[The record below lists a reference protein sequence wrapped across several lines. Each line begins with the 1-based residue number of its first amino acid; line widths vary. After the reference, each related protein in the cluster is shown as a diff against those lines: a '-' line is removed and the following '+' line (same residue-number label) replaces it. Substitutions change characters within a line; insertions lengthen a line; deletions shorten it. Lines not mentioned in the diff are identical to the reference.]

1 MYVCN
6 LTLYHSRASQIHR
19 SFYFLLFQRRLAYV
33 AAGAAAGSLAVYRND
48 PKQLHF
54 DAVSATGPLVRLL
67 DPETA
72 HNLGI
77 MAAKMGVFP
86 RETRPDPP
94 SLSTTVW
101 GRKFPNPIGMA
112 AGFDK
117 HAEIIE
123 PLLGIGFGFVEIG
136 SVTPLEQPGNPKPRC
151 FRLKEHQAVINRYGF
166 NSEGVDVAQ
175 GRLAALRKK
184 QHLEG
189 IPTFPA
195 GIIGVNLGKNKT
207 SPDAAADY
215 TTGVHK
221 LGMYADYLVINISS
235 PNTPG
240 LRALQSRA
248 ELENLVKAVKA
259 ARDQMKWTKTTS
271 SPHGGHTGPPPLLVK
286 IAPDLTEADKKDIA
300 AVAMKQGIDGLII
313 SNTTIER
320 PGSIPEHPHGKEAGG
335 LSGAPLFEPSTAVLR
350 DMYRLTKGTIPIIG
364 VGGISTGQ
372 DAYEKIKA
380 GASLVELYTAFSYAG
395 PSIVPRIKKE
405 LAKCLEKDGYTSV
418 AQAVGADHRKKK

>member
-1 MYVCN
+1 
-6 LTLYHSRASQIHR
+6 L
-19 SFYFLLFQRRLAYV
+19 QRRLAYV

-54 DAVSATGPLVRLL
+54 DVVSSTGALVRLL
-67 DPETA
+67 DAETA

-77 MAAKMGVFP
+77 MAAKMGFFP
-86 RETRPDPP
+86 KETRPDPP
-94 SLSTTVW
+94 SLATTVW

-117 HAEIIE
+117 HAEVIE

-151 FRLKEHQAVINRYGF
+151 FRLKEHGAVINRYGF

-175 GRLAALRKK
+175 SRLAALRKK
-184 QHLEG
+184 QQEEG
-189 IPTFPA
+189 VSRFPA
-195 GIIGVNLGKNKT
+195 GIVGVNLGKNKT

-215 TTGVHK
+215 TTGVYK
-221 LGMYADYLVINISS
+221 LGPYADYLVINISS

-259 ARDQMKWTKTTS
+259 ARDHIQWDKNAALN
-271 SPHGGHTGPPPLLVK
+271 GGTPPPLLVK
-286 IAPDLTEADKKDIA
+286 IAPDLTEADTADIA
-300 AVAMKQGIDGLII
+300 AVAMKQGVDGLII

-320 PGSIPEHPHGKEAGG
+320 PGSIPDHPHGKETGG
-335 LSGAPLFEPSTAVLR
+335 LSGAPLFESSTAMLR
-350 DMYRLTKGTIPIIG
+350 VMYRLTKGKIPIIG
-364 VGGISTGQ
+364 VGGVSTGQ
-372 DAYEKIKA
+372 DAYDKIKA
-380 GASLVELYTAFSYAG
+380 GASLVELYSSFTYAG
-395 PSIVPRIKKE
+395 PSLVPRIKKE
-405 LAKCLEKDGYTSV
+405 LAQCLRKDGYESV
-418 AQAVGADHRKKK
+418 AEAVGADHRKKK

>member
-1 MYVCN
+1 
-6 LTLYHSRASQIHR
+6 L
-19 SFYFLLFQRRLAYV
+19 QRRLAYV

-48 PKQLHF
+48 PKQLQF
-54 DAVSATGPLVRLL
+54 DAISSTGHIVRLL
-67 DPETA
+67 DAERA

-77 MAAKMGVFP
+77 LGAKMGFFP

-94 SLSTTVW
+94 SLATTVW

-151 FRLKEHQAVINRYGF
+151 FRLKEHRAVINRYGF

-184 QHLEG
+184 QQQQG
-189 IPTFPA
+189 VPPFPA
-195 GIIGVNLGKNKT
+195 GMVGVNLGKNKT

-215 TTGVHK
+215 TTGVYK
-221 LGMYADYLVINISS
+221 LGPYADYLVINISS

-240 LRALQSRA
+240 LRALQSRG

-259 ARDQMKWTKTTS
+259 ARDQMDWKKNTN
-271 SPHGGHTGPPPLLVK
+271 GPPPLLVK
-286 IAPDLTEADKKDIA
+286 IAPDLTEADKADIA
-300 AVAMKQGIDGLII
+300 AVAMKQGVDGLII

-320 PGSIPEHPHGKEAGG
+320 PGSIPDHPHGKETGG

-350 DMYRLTKGTIPIIG
+350 DMYKLTKGKIPIIG
-364 VGGISTGQ
+364 VGGVATGQ
-372 DAYEKIKA
+372 DAYDKIKA
-380 GASLVELYTAFSYAG
+380 GASLVELYSAFSYEG
-395 PSIVPRIKKE
+395 PSLVPRIKKE
-405 LAKCLEKDGYTSV
+405 LAVCLEKDGYKCV
-418 AQAVGADHRKKK
+418 ADAVGADHRKKK